1 MNQDSQKPVNDS
13 TPTDDEIFSGNE
25 PPANQDGVG
34 TPPQQKIPEDSPHT
48 EDERTGEGTGAR
60 AGEYS

>member
-1 MNQDSQKPVNDS
+1 MNQDSNKSVNDE
-13 TPTDDEIFSGNE
+13 TPTDDEIFSGHE
-25 PPANQDGVG
+25 PPANKDDVG
-34 TPPQQKIPEDSPHT
+34 TTTQSNVETSPQT

>member
-1 MNQDSQKPVNDS
+1 MAEQEKQNQ
-13 TPTDDEIFSGNE
+13 PTGEQTERVSETSAGAE
-25 PPANQDGVG
+25 NQTGRAG
-34 TPPQQKIPEDSPHT
+34 TEAEEQAST

>member
-1 MNQDSQKPVNDS
+1 MGEHKQNEPSQNAQEQRSDKQQGDNDS
-13 TPTDDEIFSGNE
+13 SATQR
-25 PPANQDGVG
+25 NQPIEETKDLTGS
-34 TPPQQKIPEDSPHT
+34 K

>member
-1 MNQDSQKPVNDS
+1 MAEQEKQEQNRPTGEQAERVSETTRAGSDNQKGQSETEAEEQA
-13 TPTDDEIFSGNE
+13 G
-25 PPANQDGVG
+25 
-34 TPPQQKIPEDSPHT
+34 T

>member
-1 MNQDSQKPVNDS
+1 MTTQDNQAQSPDTTEESEKNK
-13 TPTDDEIFSGNE
+13 TPAGEGSGKQTNE
-25 PPANQDGVG
+25 AR
-34 TPPQQKIPEDSPHT
+34 PEESSGGGQ

>member
-1 MNQDSQKPVNDS
+1 MAEQEKQKQNRPTGEQTERVSETSAVSENQ
-13 TPTDDEIFSGNE
+13 TGR
-25 PPANQDGVG
+25 AG
-34 TPPQQKIPEDSPHT
+34 TKAEEQPST

>member
-1 MNQDSQKPVNDS
+1 MSEEKDGQAAGAQQQQATQKARDAEGQAGPGPS
-13 TPTDDEIFSGNE
+13 SGQ
-25 PPANQDGVG
+25 PQSD
-34 TPPQQKIPEDSPHT
+34 PPQGTQ

>member
-1 MNQDSQKPVNDS
+1 MKEEEKNPQQTTEGQTSSSSQ
-13 TPTDDEIFSGNE
+13 PTDD
-25 PPANQDGVG
+25 
-34 TPPQQKIPEDSPHT
+34 QKGAKGAEGAPSQVSADEKPRM

>member
-1 MNQDSQKPVNDS
+1 MADQEKHEDQTTNEKPQHGIGQ
-13 TPTDDEIFSGNE
+13 TPTGAGAFDEPGQGQHN
-25 PPANQDGVG
+25 A
-34 TPPQQKIPEDSPHT
+34 DSSPSE

>member
-1 MNQDSQKPVNDS
+1 MNNDSQKPVNDS

-25 PPANQDGVG
+25 PTANQDNVG
-34 TPPQQKIPEDSPHT
+34 TPPQQTPEASTQT

>member
-1 MNQDSQKPVNDS
+1 MKEEEKN
-13 TPTDDEIFSGNE
+13 
-25 PPANQDGVG
+25 
-34 TPPQQKIPEDSPHT
+34 PQQTTEEQASSSQPTNDQTGAKGAEGASSQAGADQKSRM

>member
-1 MNQDSQKPVNDS
+1 MKEEEKNPQQTTEGQTSSQ
-13 TPTDDEIFSGNE
+13 PTDDQTSAKVAE
-25 PPANQDGVG
+25 G
-34 TPPQQKIPEDSPHT
+34 TSSQAGADKQPQM

>member
-1 MNQDSQKPVNDS
+1 MSTQDKKEQAINPQPERDEPDTS
-13 TPTDDEIFSGNE
+13 TPRPEADESRIGGQAAGQTSG
-25 PPANQDGVG
+25 G
-34 TPPQQKIPEDSPHT
+34 